1 MSSRARPSDPE
12 RRTFSFTGAV
22 WVWEGPASWHFVS
35 LPPEV
40 ADEIEWRFGARAAGF
55 GSIRVGVCLGASRWE
70 TSIFPDRS
78 RETYLL
84 PLKKDVRR
92 RNGVVEG
99 STVAVELTVR

>member
-1 MSSRARPSDPE
+1 
-12 RRTFSFTGAV
+12 
-22 WVWEGPASWHFVS
+22 
-35 LPPEV
+35 
-40 ADEIEWRFGARAAGF
+40 
-55 GSIRVGVCLGASRWE
+55 VCLGTDRWE
-70 TSIFPDRS
+70 TSIFPDRA

>member
-1 MSSRARPSDPE
+1 MTSGVRPSDPE
-12 RRTFSFTGAV
+12 RRTFAFSGAV
-22 WVWEGPASWHFVS
+22 WIWEGPASWHFVS

-55 GSIRVGVCLGASRWE
+55 GSIRVEVRLGADRWE
-70 TSIFPDRS
+70 TSIFPDRA

-99 STVAVELTVR
+99 SMVAVELTVR